1 MSRRPVWLERSD
13 VGRGGEAEEVRGS
26 LWARAQE
33 GLAAIVGLQR
43 EMSPGYSCLARD
55 WSAEKKA
62 GDQSAGRC
70 RNPTDGGLGLEVAAK
85 GMLSGRIQDIFGRQ
99 AQRIR

>member
-1 MSRRPVWLERSD
+1 MGDGPRGTSSHSGSAEGDVTWLK
-13 VGRGGEAEEVRGS
+13 
-26 LWARAQE
+26 L
-33 GLAAIVGLQR
+33 
-43 EMSPGYSCLARD
+43 PGQD
-55 WSAEKKA
+55 WSAEKEA